1 MLEFEQVTTRA
12 GDRGDSCLYNG
23 ERRGKDEHIFDA
35 LGDIDELSSWL
46 GLIKTGLRKR
56 ASGNTIADIEVIQKN
71 LITAGGEIATPRAS
85 EQFHTI
91 SKLTPEDIEHIEKIE
106 YSLLKK
112 TRIEAE
118 FILPGKTELSSQI
131 DIGRSVCRRAERAV
145 VRCIRRD
152 GSIHLSGVQ
161 NYLNRLSDFLFILAR
176 AEEQQRL

>member
-23 ERRGKDEHIFDA
+23 ERRGKDENIFEA

-46 GLIKTGLRKR
+46 GVVKARLRYISSGKTME
-56 ASGNTIADIEVIQKN
+56 NIEIVQKN

-85 EQFHTI
+85 DQFQTI
-91 SKLTPEDIEHIEKIE
+91 QKLKPEDIESVEQMEHT
-106 YSLLKK
+106 LLQQ

-118 FILPGKTELSSQI
+118 FILPGKTELSAQI
-131 DIGRSVCRRAERAV
+131 DISRSVCRRAERTV

-152 GSIHLSGVQ
+152 GSIHLARVQ

-176 AEEQQRL
+176 AEEQGKL